1 MEAEATTVAATE
13 VPQAQEVKIELTPEQ
28 EAKYELITR
37 DLEEI
42 VGENDFRQILKDGRD
57 VRIYWGTA
65 TTGKPHLGY
74 FVPIYKISDFLAA
87 GCHVTIL
94 FADLHAYLD
103 NLKSDWELL
112 KLRCEWYEFIIKEML
127 TYIGVPLDKLKFI
140 RGTEYQLSNKYTMDM
155 YRMSA
160 LVTTEHTKK
169 AGAEVVKMTA
179 APLMSN
185 LLYPILQAL
194 DEEYLDVDVQFGG
207 VDQRKIFM
215 FARENLP
222 RIGYRKRAHLMNP
235 LIPGLGESGK
245 MSSSEPLSKV
255 ELDETTTA
263 IQHKINQAFAREGV
277 AQGNGLLAIL
287 KHILF
292 RFLDKHGRPFIAPRP
307 DKYGGPQIFKSYA
320 DVEAAFVL
328 PSGAEGKLMA
338 GDLKSGVRDLLD
350 EFLAPLRAKIDERVE
365 LASRAYPHLQ
375 PVPIP
380 VAGAAAEAAIK
391 KKAIAVAAAPKKG
404 KVATAVL
411 GPQSLEVKVGR
422 IVDVKKHEQA
432 DSLYV
437 ELIDVGEDKPR
448 TIVSGLVNYI
458 PLEKMQNRLVL
469 VCTNLQPAPL
479 RGVVSEGMVLA
490 ATKRDKKEVLGLDL
504 VNPPEGA
511 RVGETVFFEDDTSEP
526 DRPSI
531 SNARLKKLLKDLR
544 TDGEGKALWKDSPFM
559 TSAGPCTSTVSDA
572 TIS

>member
-1 MEAEATTVAATE
+1 MEGEVTNVEVIEAE
-13 VPQAQEVKIELTPEQ
+13 QEAKIELTPEQ
-28 EAKYELITR
+28 EAKRELITR

-42 VGENDFRQILKDGRD
+42 VGENDFRSILKEDRD

-103 NLKSDWELL
+103 NLKSDWDLL

-140 RGTEYQLSNKYTMDM
+140 RGTEYQLSAKYTMDM

-235 LIPGLGESGK
+235 LIPGLGETGK

-255 ELDETTTA
+255 ELDETEEA
-263 IQHKINQAFAREGV
+263 IKHKINQAFAREGV

-292 RFLDKHGRPFIAPRP
+292 RFLEKHDRPFVAPRP
-307 DKYGGPQIFKSYA
+307 DKYGGPQIFKTYA

-328 PSGAEGKLMA
+328 PEGQSGKLMA
-338 GDLKSGVRDLLD
+338 GDLKSGIRDLLN
-350 EFLAPLRAKIDERVE
+350 EFLHPLREKINQKAE
-365 LASRAYPHLQ
+365 LASRAYPHLL
-375 PVPIP
+375 PVPIAVSGKP
-380 VAGAAAEAAIK
+380 DIK
-391 KKAIAVAAAPKKG
+391 KAVAVAAAPKKG
-404 KVATAVL
+404 KVATAIL

-422 IVDVKKHEQA
+422 IVEVKKHEQA

-437 ELIDVGEDKPR
+437 EQIDVGEDKPR

-458 PLEKMQNRLVL
+458 PIEKMQNRLVL
-469 VCTNLQPAPL
+469 VCTNLQPAAL
-479 RGVVSEGMVLA
+479 SGVTSEGMVLA
-490 ATKRDKKEVLGLDL
+490 ATRRDKKEVQGLDL

-511 RVGETVFFEDDTSEP
+511 KVGETVFFEGDSAEP

-531 SNARLKKLLKDLR
+531 SNARFKKLLKDLR
-544 TDGEGKALWKDSPFM
+544 TDEEGRALWKDSPFM
-559 TSAGPCTSTVSDA
+559 TSAGVCTSTVVNA

>member
-1 MEAEATTVAATE
+1 VDVKEA
-13 VPQAQEVKIELTPEQ
+13 KIELTPEQ

-42 VGENDFRQILKDGRD
+42 VGENDFRSILKEGRD

-74 FVPIYKISDFLAA
+74 FVPIYKLSDFLAA

-140 RGTEYQLSNKYTMDM
+140 RGTEYQLSEKYTMDM

-169 AGAEVVKMTA
+169 AGAEVVKMTT

-235 LIPGLGESGK
+235 LIPGLGETGK

-255 ELDETTTA
+255 ELDETKEA
-263 IQHKINQAFAREGV
+263 IQYKINQAFAREGV

-287 KHILF
+287 K
-292 RFLDKHGRPFIAPRP
+292 DP
-307 DKYGGPQIFKSYA
+307 
-320 DVEAAFVL
+320 
-328 PSGAEGKLMA
+328 
-338 GDLKSGVRDLLD
+338 
-350 EFLAPLRAKIDERVE
+350 
-365 LASRAYPHLQ
+365 
-375 PVPIP
+375 
-380 VAGAAAEAAIK
+380 
-391 KKAIAVAAAPKKG
+391 
-404 KVATAVL
+404 
-411 GPQSLEVKVGR
+411 
-422 IVDVKKHEQA
+422 EQ
-432 DSLYV
+432 
-437 ELIDVGEDKPR
+437 DVGED
-448 TIVSGLVNYI
+448 
-458 PLEKMQNRLVL
+458 
-469 VCTNLQPAPL
+469 
-479 RGVVSEGMVLA
+479 
-490 ATKRDKKEVLGLDL
+490 
-504 VNPPEGA
+504 
-511 RVGETVFFEDDTSEP
+511 GE
-526 DRPSI
+526 
-531 SNARLKKLLKDLR
+531 
-544 TDGEGKALWKDSPFM
+544 
-559 TSAGPCTSTVSDA
+559 
-572 TIS
+572 

>member
-1 MEAEATTVAATE
+1 MEGEVSTVETVEVKEA
-13 VPQAQEVKIELTPEQ
+13 KIELTPEQ

-42 VGENDFRQILKDGRD
+42 VGENDFRSILKEGRD

-74 FVPIYKISDFLAA
+74 FVPIYKLSDFLAA

-127 TYIGVPLDKLKFI
+127 AYIGVPLDKLKFI
-140 RGTEYQLSNKYTMDM
+140 RGTEYQLSEKYTMDM

-169 AGAEVVKMTA
+169 AGAEVVKMTT

-235 LIPGLGESGK
+235 LIPGLGETGK

-255 ELDETTTA
+255 ELDETKEA
-263 IQHKINQAFAREGV
+263 IQHKIKQAFAREGV

-292 RFLDKHGRPFIAPRP
+292 RFLEKHDRPFVAPRIE
-307 DKYGGPQIFKSYA
+307 KYGGPQTFKTYA
-320 DVEAAFVL
+320 EVEAAFVL
-328 PSGAEGKLMA
+328 PEGDSGKLMA
-338 GDLKSGVRDLLD
+338 GDLKGGIRDLLN
-350 EFLAPLRAKIDERVE
+350 EFLHPLREKINEKAE
-365 LASRAYPHLQ
+365 LASRAYPHQ
-375 PVPIP
+375 APVVIAVSGKPD
-380 VAGAAAEAAIK
+380 V
-391 KKAIAVAAAPKKG
+391 KKAVPVAAPKKG
-404 KVATAVL
+404 KVATATL

-422 IVDVKKHEQA
+422 IVDIKKHEQA
-432 DSLYV
+432 DTLYV
-437 ELIDVGEDKPR
+437 EQIDVGEDKPR

-458 PLEKMQNRLVL
+458 PIEKMQNRLVL
-469 VCTNLQPAPL
+469 VCTNLQPAAL
-479 RGVVSEGMVLA
+479 RGVTSEGMVLA
-490 ATKRDKKEVLGLDL
+490 ATKRDKKEVQGLDL

-511 RVGETVFFEDDTSEP
+511 KVGETVFFEDDTAEP

-531 SNARLKKLLKDLR
+531 SNARFKKLLKDLR
-544 TDGEGKALWKDSPFM
+544 TDGEGRALWKDSPFL
-559 TSAGPCTSTVSDA
+559 TSAGVCTSTVADA